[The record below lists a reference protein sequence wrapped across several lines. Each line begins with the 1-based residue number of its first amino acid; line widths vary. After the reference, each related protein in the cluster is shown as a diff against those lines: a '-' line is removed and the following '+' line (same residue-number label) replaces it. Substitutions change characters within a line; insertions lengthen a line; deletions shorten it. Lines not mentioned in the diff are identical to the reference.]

1 MVGTVVVLELVDVSA
16 VVDEGRTVVVV
27 ATVEVVGPDVDAKI
41 VDCLGVP
48 DGRAIV
54 VVGADWRGGGGRVTV
69 VGGSGGAVVVV
80 DLRTGLSFLTTYGNF
95 FENSNAC
102 AFPSKMKGV

>member
-54 VVGADWRGGGGRVTV
+54 VVGADWRGGGGPRHRRGRIRRSCCRGRFANWIVISDDV
-69 VGGSGGAVVVV
+69 RK
-80 DLRTGLSFLTTYGNF
+80 LL
-95 FENSNAC
+95 
-102 AFPSKMKGV
+102 